1 MSTTLN
7 DFALK
12 TQVKTV
18 FTGQL
23 PFAGKNRHETM
34 KSILKYGVAIFKQ
47 YFKMYVFVVLSSTV
61 IPVIQAKLP
70 MPQFLSK
77 NSKSLL
83 RALFKRNPKTR
94 LGAGKAKLTIESF
107 IFKGPEGSENIKRHV
122 FYKGIDWDA
131 LYRKEITP
139 PFVPMKLKER
149 RSIPAFQDI
158 KLTISEKTLIQFPI
172 EITDLC

>member
-1 MSTTLN
+1 
-7 DFALK
+7 
-12 TQVKTV
+12 
-18 FTGQL
+18 
-23 PFAGKNRHETM
+23 
-34 KSILKYGVAIFKQ
+34 
-47 YFKMYVFVVLSSTV
+47 
-61 IPVIQAKLP
+61 

-77 NSKSLL
+77 NSKALL

-94 LGAGKAKLTIESF
+94 LGAGKAKLKIESF

-158 KLTISEKTLIQFPI
+158 KLDISENTSTQFPI
-172 EITDLC
+172 EMTDLCWKAPGQEENSGEGGAENDEAQWFDPEFTKRTPRDSPAMPASAGANRLFRGFSFSRNFQATDPMTKAEAK